1 MYAYEAQHGDMEV
14 KFLIADDS
22 GSSGHEVGSRLT
34 FDSLGKGSSVESK
47 L

>member
-1 MYAYEAQHGDMEV
+1 MTGKPEV

-22 GSSGHEVGSRLT
+22 GSSGQVVGSRLT